1 MGTAVALVAEAGVA
15 GAAAVPVVTAAAA
28 IAEVMAESFDGASA
42 RDLVLGA
49 SSELWRPFDA

>member
-15 GAAAVPVVTAAAA
+15 GAAAVPGVTAAAA

-49 SSELWRPFDA
+49 SSELWRSFDA